1 MRGDNAHSRGEIS
14 SRDPP
19 TNRRPCANIEH
30 LAHSAAALP
39 TQEPDRTDSILTEP
53 DSVRQSRARDRR
65 VALTEIGRLLKEQY
79 NALAT
84 PVPHILLHAGD

>member
-39 TQEPDRTDSILTEP
+39 SGPGGQ
-53 DSVRQSRARDRR
+53 Q
-65 VALTEIGRLLKEQY
+65 
-79 NALAT
+79 
-84 PVPHILLHAGD
+84 GD